1 MAGLK
6 KWLPVM
12 LITIGLLGIFH
23 VTMGWH
29 VGCTYD
35 DGKSVLIWPWDQ
47 CYVVK
52 TYLVTATGG
61 DPDFIPDILPPGWHW
76 ISGFEADTYATVRIP
91 IMPPLSP
98 RQSEILILL
107 GIALLALRKLP
118 DRAGAV
124 A

>member
-1 MAGLK
+1 MALSASGVVPPNI
-6 KWLPVM
+6 PV
-12 LITIGLLGIFH
+12 L
-23 VTMGWH
+23 
-29 VGCTYD
+29 VGAVPLF
-35 DGKSVLIWPWDQ
+35 K
-47 CYVVK
+47 VK